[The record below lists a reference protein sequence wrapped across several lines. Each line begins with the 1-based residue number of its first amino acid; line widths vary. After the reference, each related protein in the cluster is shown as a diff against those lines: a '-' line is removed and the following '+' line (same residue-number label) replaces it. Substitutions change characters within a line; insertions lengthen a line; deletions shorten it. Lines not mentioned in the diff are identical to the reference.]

1 MKSFNVLTTFPQ
13 IFEALNHSIV
23 KKAIDGGFIE
33 TNIINIR
40 DYANNKN
47 KNTDDYPYGGGL
59 GMIMTCQPIVS
70 SLDILKDKG
79 YILYMSPKGTPLT
92 QDKAIQLSKN
102 KTITIICGRYE
113 GIDQR
118 IIDNYIDEEI
128 SIGDYVLTGGEL
140 PAMVLIDTITRL
152 EPGVLKEEAYINE
165 SHYNGLLEHCQYTRP
180 SEFEGFKTPDVLLS
194 GNHKLIE
201 EYKFE
206 NSLVETY
213 LKRRDLLIK
222 RGINK
227 IEAKILIKNFSDK
240 KDDIIKLIKE

>member
-1 MKSFNVLTTFPQ
+1 MKLFNVLTTFPQ
-13 IFEALNHSIV
+13 MFDALNYSIV
-23 KKAIDGGFIE
+23 KNAIDSGLVK
-33 TNIINIR
+33 TNIVNIR
-40 DYANNKN
+40 DYADNKN
-47 KNTDDYPYGGGL
+47 KNTDDYPYGGGT

-70 SLDILKDKG
+70 SLSALNDKG
-79 YILYMSPKGTPLT
+79 YIVHMSPKGTPLT

-102 KTITIICGRYE
+102 KVITIICGHYE

-140 PAMVLIDTITRL
+140 PAMVLIDTISRL

-180 SEFEGFKTPDVLLS
+180 NDFEGYKVPDVLVS

-201 EYKFE
+201 EFKFE
-206 NSLVETY
+206 NSLIETY
-213 LKRRDLLIK
+213 LKRKDLLGK

-227 IEAKILIKNFSDK
+227 KEANILIKKFSDK